1 MMLGVVV
8 LVLGLMM
15 VVIRFGEQRVQTFG
29 LFFFSCLRWKGSKYV
44 AFTRMKDESK
54 RSVQYNILR

>member
-1 MMLGVVV
+1 MLGVVV
-8 LVLGLMM
+8 LVLGLMMM

-29 LFFFSCLRWKGSKYV
+29 LFFSCLRWKGSKYV

>member
-1 MMLGVVV
+1 M

-29 LFFFSCLRWKGSKYV
+29 LFFFLSEVERKQICSFHSNEGRV
-44 AFTRMKDESK
+44 EEICT
-54 RSVQYNILR
+54 VQYTALRR

>member
-1 MMLGVVV
+1 M

-15 VVIRFGEQRVQTFG
+15 IVVIRFGEQRVQTFG
-29 LFFFSCLRWKGSKYV
+29 LFFSCLRWKGSKYV